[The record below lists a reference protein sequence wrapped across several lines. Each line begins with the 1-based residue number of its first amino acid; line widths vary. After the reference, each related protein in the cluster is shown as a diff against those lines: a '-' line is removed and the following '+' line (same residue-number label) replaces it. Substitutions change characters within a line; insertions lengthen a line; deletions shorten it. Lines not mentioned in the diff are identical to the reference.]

1 MATGTD
7 PRDLESKVTPM
18 QQVIPMQKVYLMQ
31 PVILMSLNSP
41 ENDYLFL
48 SIISFFFFILLAIR
62 ALVFSLET
70 CEANFLGD
78 QRKALINSR
87 LALGFSVSS
96 VPVGSTLIICSIVVR
111 ALKQRV

>member
-18 QQVIPMQKVYLMQ
+18 QQVILMQKVYPMQ

-62 ALVFSLET
+62 ALVFSLEVGT
-70 CEANFLGD
+70 TQLSPTPIFPRSA
-78 QRKALINSR
+78 
-87 LALGFSVSS
+87 SS
-96 VPVGSTLIICSIVVR
+96 VPSHLP
-111 ALKQRV
+111 APP

>member
-18 QQVIPMQKVYLMQ
+18 QQVIPMQKVYPMQ

-48 SIISFFFFILLAIR
+48 SIISFFFILLAIR
-62 ALVFSLET
+62 ALVFSLKT

-96 VPVGSTLIICSIVVR
+96 VLVGSTLIICSIVVR
-111 ALKQRV
+111 ALKQ

>member
-18 QQVIPMQKVYLMQ
+18 QQVILMQKVYLMQ

-48 SIISFFFFILLAIR
+48 SIISFFFILLAIR
-62 ALVFSLET
+62 ALVFSLEVGT
-70 CEANFLGD
+70 TQLSPTPIFPRSA
-78 QRKALINSR
+78 
-87 LALGFSVSS
+87 SS
-96 VPVGSTLIICSIVVR
+96 VPSHLP
-111 ALKQRV
+111 APP